1 MSPFLRTTLSAALAA
16 LLLHAADAA
25 PQAPSAPKPP
35 VAPAAATLP
44 PFETEQTNPV
54 SWMGRFGATNCSW
67 FDMGDGIFLLDT
79 GATAEDA
86 KNLLAE
92 VKRTCPGKPVRWI
105 AMTHLHADSNN
116 GFTSMLPTDITL
128 IVNDRAVESVQTLVR
143 GVKGKAPV
151 VFGVS
156 DRLVLVGKTQT
167 LEIRATPAPAHTNYD
182 LWVWASTSGVAYVG
196 DLVTPTRCPMTS
208 DPGTD
213 PKGWIAVL
221 DTINALHPVYLVPTR
236 GPSTTAAAEQ
246 IQLTRSYLNR
256 LLEILLDMKGRNAP
270 EARVSGEIAARR
282 ISEYCPIE
290 LDTINALALYRR
302 MTPDGSF
309 PLAMPVAPPPAVPAP
324 RKK

>member
-16 LLLHAADAA
+16 LLLHAAEAA
-25 PQAPSAPKPP
+25 AQAPSAPKPA
-35 VAPAAATLP
+35 VAPAAGALP
-44 PFETEQTNPV
+44 PFETEQIDPV
-54 SWMGRFGATNCSW
+54 SWVGRFGATNCAW
-67 FDMGDGIFLLDT
+67 FDMGDGVLLLDT

-92 VKRTCPGKPVRWI
+92 AKRTFPGKPVRWI
-105 AMTHLHADSNN
+105 AMTHLHSDSNN
-116 GFTSMLPTDITL
+116 GFTAMLPTDVML
-128 IVNDRAVESVQTLVR
+128 IVNERAVENVQSFVR
-143 GVKGKAPV
+143 GAKGKAPTV
-151 VFGVS
+151 LGVA

-167 LEIRATPAPAHTNYD
+167 LEIRATPAPAHTNFD
-182 LWVWASTSGVAYVG
+182 LWVWGSTSGVAYVG

-221 DTINALHPVYLVPTR
+221 DSIDALHPVYLVPTR

-246 IQLTRSYLNR
+246 IKLTRDYLSR
-256 LLEILLDMKGRNAP
+256 LLEILVDMKGRSAP

-282 ISEYCPIE
+282 INAYCPIE
-290 LDTINALALYRR
+290 LDTINALTLYRR

-309 PLAMPVAPPPAVPAP
+309 PLAKLVAAPPAAPAP